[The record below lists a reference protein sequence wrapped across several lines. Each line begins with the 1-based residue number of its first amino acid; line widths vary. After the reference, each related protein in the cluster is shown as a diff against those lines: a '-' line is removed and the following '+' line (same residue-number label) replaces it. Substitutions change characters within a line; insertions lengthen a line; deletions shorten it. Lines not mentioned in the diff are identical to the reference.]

1 MKNVFDRLY
10 RRYDA
15 WYDLHK
21 YAYLSELEA
30 VKKALPQKGRGLE
43 IGVGTG
49 RFAAPLGI
57 KMSVDPSLKMI
68 ALARKRGVNARIGRG
83 EDLPFKK
90 ASFDYAAIIVTLCFV
105 KNPIKVLAEAY
116 RILKPGGVLILGVI
130 EKDSFWGRLCQ
141 KKRSVFY
148 KNARFFKKKEL
159 LRLLKNAGLTDF
171 KAYWTLS
178 QPPDKMT
185 HIEIPKIKR
194 TRKSSFLV
202 IRCQKKSGRSA

>member
-1 MKNVFDRLY
+1 VRNIFDRLY

-30 VKKALPQKGRGLE
+30 VKKALPPKGVGLE

-57 KMSVDPSLKMI
+57 KMGVDPSSKMI
-68 ALARKRGVNARIGRG
+68 ALARRRCVDARIGRG
-83 EDLPFKK
+83 ENLPFKE

-116 RILKPGGVLILGVI
+116 RVLKTRGILILGII
-130 EKDSFWGRLCQ
+130 EKNSFWGRLCQ
-141 KKRSVFY
+141 KKRSPFY
-148 KNARFFKKKEL
+148 KTACFFNKKEL
-159 LRLLKNAGLTDF
+159 VGLLKDAGLTDF

-185 HIEIPKIKR
+185 RIETPKTKR
-194 TRKSSFLV
+194 TKKSSFLV